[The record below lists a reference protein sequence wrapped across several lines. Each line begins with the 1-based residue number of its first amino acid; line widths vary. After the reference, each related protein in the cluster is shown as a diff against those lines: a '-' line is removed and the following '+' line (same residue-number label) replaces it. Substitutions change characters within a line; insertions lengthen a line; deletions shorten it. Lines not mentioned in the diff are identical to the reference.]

1 MSNSSR
7 LQQLREM
14 LKAEPNDAFLNYAL
28 AVEYEKEGKID
39 EATVYLQNMIKSHPD
54 YLPVY
59 YKLGKLFENREQFNE
74 AKKSY
79 LLGKD
84 LALQQNNKKTL
95 NELEEALWLIE
106 DEE

>member
-7 LQQLREM
+7 LHQLQEM
-14 LKAEPNDAFLNYAL
+14 LKAEPTDAFLNYAL
-28 AVEYEKEGKID
+28 AVEFEKEGQID
-39 EATVYLQNMIKSHPD
+39 DATVHLQNMIKSHPE
-54 YLPVY
+54 YLPIY
-59 YKLGKLFENREQFNE
+59 YKLGKLFENQQQFNE

-84 LALQQNNKKTL
+84 LAVKQNNKKTL
-95 NELEEALWLIE
+95 NELEEAIWLIE

>member
-1 MSNSSR
+1 MSNPSR
-7 LQQLREM
+7 LHQLQEM
-14 LKAEPNDAFLNYAL
+14 LKAEPKDAFLNYAL
-28 AVEYEKEGKID
+28 AVEFEKEGKID
-39 EATVYLQNMIKSHPD
+39 EATEHLQNMIKSHPE
-54 YLPVY
+54 YLPIY
-59 YKLGKLFENREQFNE
+59 YKLGKLFEDQQQFNE

-84 LALQQNNKKTL
+84 LAVKQYNKKTL

>member
-1 MSNSSR
+1 VSNQNR
-7 LQQLREM
+7 LHKLQEM

-39 EATVYLQNMIKSHPD
+39 EATLHLQNMIKSHPE
-54 YLPVY
+54 YLPIY
-59 YKLGKLFENREQFNE
+59 YKLGKLFENHQQFNE

-84 LALQQNNKKTL
+84 LAVKQNNKKTL

>member
-1 MSNSSR
+1 MSNPSR
-7 LQQLREM
+7 LHQLQEM

-28 AVEYEKEGKID
+28 AVEFEKEGRID
-39 EATVYLQNMIKSHPD
+39 EATVHLQNMIKSHPE
-54 YLPVY
+54 YLPIY
-59 YKLGKLFENREQFNE
+59 YKLGKLFEDQQQFNE

-84 LALQQNNKKTL
+84 LAVKQYNKKTL